1 MNWTERYRPKT
12 LSEVIGNE
20 SSKNKLIEWL
30 IGWRASNKFGALLI
44 GPPGIGKTATVYA
57 LAKDFG
63 YHVIELNA
71 SDYRTANKIIEKVGF
86 IAYENTLESYIS
98 GKIKRILIFF
108 DEIDGIDPKE
118 DRGGLD
124 AVIKISSKKSVPV
137 IASANFIDPIKHK
150 ILLDNFE
157 TIEFKKL
164 TPKQIYIIIKR
175 ISKLEKLDIDDEI
188 IIEVSRRSRGDA
200 RLAINMLY
208 TVHIGGDINVILNP
222 FENMPIDMLLR
233 RISSSPSQQEIKTLL
248 DSNSNHWE
256 DVLYTYFDI
265 ISRSPVI
272 KPERRADL
280 LEHISILD
288 VINGRI
294 KRERAFFLMKYF
306 SAILSWL
313 VYQSNRWGAVYDGRI
328 PEYRLYTYV
337 LNKDVRVE
345 LDELLDNY
353 GSRLHESKRKF
364 LFSSILAAALSNPKY
379 ENLLKWTLKV
389 HGLDGMLKMVKKYG
403 VSNN

>member
-1 MNWTERYRPKT
+1 MNWTEKYRPKT
-12 LSEVIGNE
+12 ISEVIGNE
-20 SSKNKLIEWL
+20 LSKKRLVEWL
-30 IGWRASNKFGALLI
+30 NNWRFSKKLGALLI

-57 LAKDFG
+57 LASDFG

-98 GKIKRILIFF
+98 GKTKKVLIFF

-124 AVIKISSKKSVPV
+124 AVIKISSKKAVPV

-157 TIEFKKL
+157 VIEFRKL

-175 ISKLEKLDIDDEI
+175 ISELEKLDLDDDTLIEI
-188 IIEVSRRSRGDA
+188 SRRSMGDA
-200 RLAINMLY
+200 RLAINILY
-208 TVHIGGDINVILNP
+208 TVHVGGDINVILNP
-222 FENMPIDMLLR
+222 FENMPIDVLLR
-233 RISSSPSQQEIKTLL
+233 RISSLSNQQEIKTLL

-256 DVLYTYFDI
+256 DVLYIYFDI
-265 ISRSPVI
+265 ITRSPVI
-272 KPERRADL
+272 KPDRRANL

-288 VINGRI
+288 MINGMI
-294 KRERAFFLMKYF
+294 KRNRAYFLMKYF
-306 SAILSWL
+306 SAILSWI

-337 LNKDVRVE
+337 LNKDIRVE
-345 LDELLDNY
+345 LEELLNKY
-353 GSRLHESKRKF
+353 GNRLHESKRKF
-364 LFSSILAAALSNPKY
+364 FFESLLVAVLSNPKY
-379 ENLLKWTLKV
+379 ENLLNWTLKIY
-389 HGLDGMLKMVKKYG
+389 GLDDKLKVVKKYG
-403 VSNN
+403 VSND